1 MSSLRNMNYGSSPI
15 STERLKEAFTIFG
28 PILRQQYGM
37 TECSILI
44 ARLTKSDHLW
54 AYEHKPDVL
63 KSCGKPCMLTQIRL
77 IDDNGYDVEPLHPGE
92 IAVKTPSVSVGY
104 YKRPDLTEA
113 AYRDGWFYTG
123 DIGKLDK
130 HGFLHIIERKKD
142 MIISGGF
149 NVYPAEVERLINQHP
164 AVAMSACIGIPHNDW
179 GEAVCIFA
187 VLREGE
193 TCSKEELMEFCKERT
208 SVYMLPK
215 EIYFE
220 TSLPLT
226 MVGKIDKKELKKPF
240 WEGTERLVN

>member
-54 AYEHKPDVL
+54 AYENKPDVL

-193 TCSKEELMEFCKERT
+193 NALRKS
-208 SVYMLPK
+208 
-215 EIYFE
+215 
-220 TSLPLT
+220 
-226 MVGKIDKKELKKPF
+226 
-240 WEGTERLVN
+240 